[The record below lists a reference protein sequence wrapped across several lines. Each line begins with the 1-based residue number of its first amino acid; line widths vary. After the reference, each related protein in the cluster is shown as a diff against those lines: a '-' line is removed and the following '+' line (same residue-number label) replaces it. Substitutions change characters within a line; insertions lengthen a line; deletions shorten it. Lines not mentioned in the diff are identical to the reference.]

1 MREKNVFIRLL
12 ILFTCVP
19 ILEIYVLLEA
29 GRQIGLSATILLILL
44 TGIAGA
50 WLARTQGI
58 EILRRIQTEMAEGRM
73 PAEALLD
80 GAMILIGG
88 VLLLT
93 PGFCTDLLG
102 FTFLAPFSRTFW
114 RNLLA
119 KWAQRNLSQGRIYI
133 HRH

>member
-1 MREKNVFIRLL
+1 MFIRLL

-50 WLARTQGI
+50 WLARTQGV
-58 EILRRIQTEMAEGRM
+58 EILRRIQLEMAEGRM

-119 KWAQRNLSQGRIYI
+119 KWAQRNISQGRVYI

>member
-50 WLARTQGI
+50 WLARTQGV
-58 EILRRIQTEMAEGRM
+58 EILRRIQVEMAEGRM

-119 KWAQRNLSQGRIYI
+119 KWAQRNISQGRVYI

>member
-1 MREKNVFIRLL
+1 MFIRLL

-19 ILEIYVLLEA
+19 VLEIYVLIEA
-29 GRQIGLSATILLILL
+29 GRQIGLPATILLILL

-58 EILRRIQTEMAEGRM
+58 EILRRIQMEMAEGRM

-88 VLLLT
+88 MLLLT

-114 RNLLA
+114 RDLLS
-119 KWAQRNLSQGRIYI
+119 KWVQRNINQGRIYI